1 MSMTISHETKRA
13 KKIIVELVRQ
23 AGGEFQNKTN
33 LFKAFWKAHLDYAAK
48 NPGYLS
54 TWPIVRMPNGPGIGE
69 FDHLLAEML
78 ADDWLAIG
86 ESQVGPFQAM
96 VFSLGKSAPPASLP
110 PAAIEAIRDGVKAVD
125 GKAATTVSDESH
137 RQSRVWR
144 EAKDGEELDIYLDL
158 MGDEERYRR
167 EANLAILGQA
177 LGSSYATFPP
187 FIPVDSHLR
196 SGDKVRLLLTLRTAN
211 S

>member
-1 MSMTISHETKRA
+1 MKITHETKRA

-54 TWPIVRMPNGPGIGE
+54 TWPIVRMPNGPGIDE

-78 ADDWLAIG
+78 ADDWLTIG
-86 ESQVGPFQAM
+86 EREVGPYRAM
-96 VFSLGKSAPPASLP
+96 VFSLGMACPPPSLP
-110 PAAIEAIRDGVKAVD
+110 QAAIDSIREGVQAVD
-125 GKAATTVSDESH
+125 GKAAGTVSDQSH

-158 MGDEERYRR
+158 MDDEERDRR
-167 EANLAILGQA
+167 EANLAILREA
-177 LGSSYATFPP
+177 IGSSYET
-187 FIPVDSHLR
+187 SR
-196 SGDKVRLLLTLRTAN
+196 K
-211 S
+211 